1 MANFLTAGELKTH
14 MYEDVV
20 NEITRNDDSIIEDAI
35 DTAIDEI
42 KGFLVAKYNITSYL
56 NTISPSN
63 RNKKLLAVAKDLSA
77 WYLIHLCNVTI
88 DYAKW
93 RELYDD
99 GVMYL
104 SRVQKGA
111 IVLND
116 LPTVTIPGTSPAQPQ
131 SPIKWAS
138 NSKRNNHF

>member
-1 MANFLTAGELKTH
+1 MANFLTQGELKSH
-14 MYEDVV
+14 MYEEVV
-20 NEITRNDDSIIEDAI
+20 NEITRNNDSTIEDAI
-35 DTAIDEI
+35 ETAIDEI
-42 KGFLVAKYNITSYL
+42 KGYLSSKYNITSYL
-56 NTISPSN
+56 NTVDPSA
-63 RNKKLLAVAKDLSA
+63 RNKKLLGVAKDLSA

-116 LPTVTIPGTSPAQPQ
+116 LPTAIVPGSDPAIQQ
-131 SPIKWAS
+131 SPIKWKS
-138 NSKRNNHF
+138 NTKRNNQY